1 LSCSFEFC
9 DLTFEFIFRVYSF
22 PIRVHSRI
30 LSLSNMFNLS
40 GKSALVTGASRG
52 IGRGIALSL
61 ARQGA
66 EVAINYRSSKEE
78 AEEVQGEIEKIGR
91 RSIIVQADVSQK
103 EAVEKMVAEVKKAF
117 GKIDILV
124 NNAGIAIFKPFD
136 QLTEEDWD
144 KTLAVNLKSQF
155 LCAKAVAPL
164 MKERGSG
171 RIINLASIASGGV
184 GVGFLNLAHYCASK
198 GGVVALT
205 EELAME
211 FSPLGINVNAVAPGI
226 IDTDMTAGFK
236 KDPQTMTALM
246 ARILKKRLGRPEDI
260 GAAVAFL
267 SSDEADYI
275 TGTVLYVDGGWLAG

>member
-1 LSCSFEFC
+1 
-9 DLTFEFIFRVYSF
+9 
-22 PIRVHSRI
+22 
-30 LSLSNMFNLS
+30 MFNLS

-78 AEEVQGEIEKIGR
+78 AEEVQGEIEKLGR

-211 FSPLGINVNAVAPGI
+211 LSPLGINVNAVAPGI

-236 KDPQTMTALM
+236 KDPQIMTALM

>member
-1 LSCSFEFC
+1 MSCSFAFC

-78 AEEVQGEIEKIGR
+78 AEEVQGEIEKLGR

-211 FSPLGINVNAVAPGI
+211 LSPLGINVNAVAPGI
-226 IDTDMTAGFK
+226 IDTEMTAGFK
-236 KDPQTMTALM
+236 KDSQTMTALM

>member
-1 LSCSFEFC
+1 MF
-9 DLTFEFIFRVYSF
+9 DLT
-22 PIRVHSRI
+22 
-30 LSLSNMFNLS
+30 

-78 AEEVQGEIEKIGR
+78 AEEVQRGIEKLGR

-103 EAVEKMVAEVKKAF
+103 EAVEKMIAEVKKTF

-164 MKERGSG
+164 MKEKGNG

-211 FSPLGINVNAVAPGI
+211 LSPLGINVNAVAPGV

-236 KDPQTMTALM
+236 GDPQTMTALM
-246 ARILKKRLGRPEDI
+246 ARILKKRLGKPEDV

-267 SSDEADYI
+267 ASDEADYI